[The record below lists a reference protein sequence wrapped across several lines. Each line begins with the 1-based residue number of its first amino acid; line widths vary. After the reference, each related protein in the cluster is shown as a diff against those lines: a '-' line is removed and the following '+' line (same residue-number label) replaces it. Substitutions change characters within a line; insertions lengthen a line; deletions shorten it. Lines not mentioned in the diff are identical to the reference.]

1 MDSDAPTI
9 HMLRY
14 MQAPVKTF
22 REVESWRL
30 SLVHSCFS
38 FPLLVIARQ
47 IVNQGVDSPANAF
60 PLS

>member
-14 MQAPVKTF
+14 MQVPTKTF
-22 REVESWRL
+22 REVESWGLRL
-30 SLVHSCFS
+30 YISILF
-38 FPLLVIARQ
+38 LLPSKCQ
-47 IVNQGVDSPANAF
+47 IVNQDFGSPASAF